1 MLPYDA
7 EKGIPNE
14 FSFAFLSL
22 TTTRYYF
29 LLIFCDRGL
38 RPFQVSNISTAL
50 TRTIRIN
57 GSCARAASLIN

>member
-7 EKGIPNE
+7 EKGIPNK
-14 FSFAFLSL
+14 FFCFFV
-22 TTTRYYF
+22 TDYYF
-29 LLIFCDRGL
+29 LLIFGGRGL

-57 GSCARAASLIN
+57 GSCARVPA